1 METAYLGL
9 GSNIGDALENIHQA
23 ASRLMQS
30 SSLHIVKSSSY
41 YHTRPWGK
49 TDQEDFINAVVQ
61 IETELTPR
69 ELLELC
75 LTIEKQMGR
84 IRDEKW
90 GPRIID
96 IDILCFGAKILKEPD
111 LIIPHPYLQERAF
124 VLVPFNEIAP
134 DYIHP
139 VLQQR
144 VAELTAKLDSTDL
157 AQVRLC

>member
-1 METAYLGL
+1 
-9 GSNIGDALENIHQA
+9 
-23 ASRLMQS
+23 MQS

-49 TDQEDFINAVVQ
+49 TDQADFINAVVQ
-61 IETELTPR
+61 VETELTPR

-75 LTIEKQMGR
+75 LAIEKQMGR

-96 IDILCFGAKILKEPD
+96 IDILCYGTQVLQEPN
-111 LIIPHPYLQERAF
+111 LTIPHPYLHERAF
-124 VLVPFNEIAP
+124 VLVPLNEIAP
-134 DYIHP
+134 DYVHP